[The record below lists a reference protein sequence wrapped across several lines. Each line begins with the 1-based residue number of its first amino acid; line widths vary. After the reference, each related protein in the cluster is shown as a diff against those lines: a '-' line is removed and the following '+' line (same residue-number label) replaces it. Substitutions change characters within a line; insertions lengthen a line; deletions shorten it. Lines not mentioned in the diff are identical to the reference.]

1 MNVSTTY
8 ILILVESQLDGPWL
22 TKIFKTADD
31 SLVRLNKRKSEM
43 FMVANYYVTNVYIAF
58 FCEITVYP
66 IAAIS
71 FIHFILVYLLTFL
84 WEKIPTIAAA
94 MTTTTVNKS

>member
-1 MNVSTTY
+1 MNILATY
-8 ILILVESQLDGPWL
+8 ILISVESQLDGPWL

-31 SLVRLNKRKSEM
+31 SLVRLNIRKSKI
-43 FMVANYYVTNVYIAF
+43 FIVANYYVTNVYIAF

-66 IAAIS
+66 IAAVS

-94 MTTTTVNKS
+94 MATTTMNKS